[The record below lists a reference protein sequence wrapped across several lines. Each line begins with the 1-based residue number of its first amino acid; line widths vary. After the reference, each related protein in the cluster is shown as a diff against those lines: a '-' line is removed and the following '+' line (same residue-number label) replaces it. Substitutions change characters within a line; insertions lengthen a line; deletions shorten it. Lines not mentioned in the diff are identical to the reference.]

1 MSSEETKSSKNLLA
15 QKYTFWYSGISENKD
30 EDFKD

>member
-1 MSSEETKSSKNLLA
+1 MSGEESKAEKNLLH
-15 QKYTFWYSGISENKD
+15 KKFTFWYSGISENKD